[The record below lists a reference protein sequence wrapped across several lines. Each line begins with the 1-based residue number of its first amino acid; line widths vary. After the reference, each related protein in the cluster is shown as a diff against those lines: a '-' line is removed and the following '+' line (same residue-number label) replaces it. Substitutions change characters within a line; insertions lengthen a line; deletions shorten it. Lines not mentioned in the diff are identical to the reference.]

1 MAICMKNRIKQLN
14 SSPTSHFF
22 LFKLFMELS
31 QQEYWSGLPFPPPV
45 DYILSELFTMTYTF
59 WMALHVMA
67 HSFIGLCKPLCHKA
81 VICEG
86 EFWFT
91 YI

>member
-1 MAICMKNRIKQLN
+1 QKELKPMAICMKNRIKQLN

-45 DYILSELFTMTYTF
+45 GHVLSELSTMT
-59 WMALHVMA
+59 LQSGCPQGMA
-67 HSFIGLCKPLCHKA
+67 HSFNELDKA
-81 VICEG
+81 VVHVINLVSLL
-86 EFWFT
+86 
-91 YI
+91 